1 VARVLILLPPSEGK
15 RRPVRGRPLDLDAL
29 SFPQLSEARREVLD
43 ALTTLCSGDG
53 AKAQAV
59 LGLPDGLAG
68 EIDRNAALA
77 TAPAAPAARVYTGVL
92 YEALGL
98 DSLTMAA
105 KRRASSRLLIASSL
119 YGVVRPGDRI
129 APYRLSGSVS
139 LPGVG
144 TVASVWRRA
153 LADVLGPEAERRLV
167 VDLRSG
173 TYGGFWRPTREQARR
188 VVAVRVLQESKGART
203 VVSHFNKATK
213 GRIVRALLEDGASPT
228 RPAAFADLLARL
240 GWNVEPTPG
249 PKPSTPSFDVIV
261 AEL

>member
-1 VARVLILLPPSEGK
+1 VLILLPPSEGK
-15 RRPVRGRPLDLDAL
+15 RRPTRGRPLDVDAL
-29 SFPQLSEARREVLD
+29 SFPQLADARRELLD
-43 ALTTLCSGDG
+43 ALMTLCSGDV

-59 LGLPDGLAG
+59 LGLPDGLAH
-68 EIDRNAALA
+68 EIERNAALA
-77 TAPAAPAARVYTGVL
+77 TAPSAPAARVYSGVL

-98 DSLTMAA
+98 DSLSAA
-105 KRRASSRLLIASSL
+105 GKRRASSRLLIVSSL

-153 LADVLGPEAERRLV
+153 LADVLGPEAGRRLV

-173 TYGGFWRPTREQARR
+173 TYAGFWRPTREQACW
-188 VVAVRVLQESKGART
+188 VVAVRVLQETNGVRS

-213 GRIVRALLEDGASPT
+213 GRIVRALLEDGAT
-228 RPAAFADLLARL
+228 ANRPDDFAALLDRL
-240 GWNVEPTPG
+240 GWRVEPTPG
-249 PKPSTPSFDVIV
+249 ASANAPSYDVIV
-261 AEL
+261 SAL